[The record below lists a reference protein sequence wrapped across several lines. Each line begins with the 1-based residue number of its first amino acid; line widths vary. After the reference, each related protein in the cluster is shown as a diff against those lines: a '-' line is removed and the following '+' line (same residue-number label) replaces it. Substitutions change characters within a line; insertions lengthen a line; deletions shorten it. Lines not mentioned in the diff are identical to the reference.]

1 MARKFTYSA
10 ERQFATNPDRKKY
23 VQSNYIR
30 SAPGGRVSDAS
41 TSDGRIHSRRGCLY
55 LLAEWKYASAMK
67 NQICSFLAI
76 TSLLLFAIPPAHA
89 QPPGTDWRI
98 KLNQE
103 LPLLGHRNWIMIVDS
118 AYPLQTSPGV
128 ETIETND
135 DLPRVARIVLDALDH
150 SIHVT
155 PNIYLDAELPYVTD
169 QAAPGV
175 SVYRQHLKE
184 ILNGRPAR
192 SLPHETLIKQ
202 VNDAGQAFHILVLKT
217 NMAIPYTSI
226 FLQLDCKYWPP
237 QAEQQLRQA
246 MGGISR

>member
-1 MARKFTYSA
+1 
-10 ERQFATNPDRKKY
+10 
-23 VQSNYIR
+23 
-30 SAPGGRVSDAS
+30 
-41 TSDGRIHSRRGCLY
+41 
-55 LLAEWKYASAMK
+55 MK
-67 NQICSFLAI
+67 NQIRSFLAM
-76 TSLLLFAIPPAHA
+76 TALLLFAMPLARTQA
-89 QPPGTDWRI
+89 SGSDWRN

-103 LPLLGHRNWIMIVDS
+103 ISLLGHRNWIMIVDS
-118 AYPLQTSPGV
+118 AYPLQVSPGV

-135 DLPRVARIVLDALDH
+135 DLLHVGRVVLDTLDR

-184 ILNGRPAR
+184 ILKDRPVK
-192 SLPHETLIKQ
+192 SLPHEVLIRQ
-202 VNDAGQAFHILVLKT
+202 INDAGQTFHILVLKT
-217 NMAIPYTSI
+217 NMVIPYTSI

-246 MGGISR
+246 MSGASR